1 MSQSCS
7 TVMMVRPRHFLSNPE
22 TAGSNAFQV
31 KHGDDAADNDRA
43 VAEFNGL
50 ASALE
55 KAGVEVLV
63 VEDTD
68 SPVKPDAIFP
78 NNWVSFHADGR
89 VVLYPM
95 LAPNRR
101 LERRSDVLEYLRED
115 LGFDIREILDL
126 TEHEAR
132 EQFLEGTGSM
142 VFDRVNRLAYA
153 CLSPRTHL
161 QAAAD
166 FAQRMGYEMVL
177 FEAVDARGSAIY
189 HTNVMLCIGTGLA
202 VICADAIKDEPVR
215 KAVLQ
220 RLVDTGHELV
230 LISLAQMEAFAGN
243 MLEVIGSAGKGRL
256 VMSRRAYD
264 SLRADQL
271 EIINKY
277 LEPLAVPVPYIED
290 CAGGSVRCMLA
301 EVFTSRSE

>member
-1 MSQSCS
+1 MSQSSS
-7 TVMMVRPRHFLSNPE
+7 TVMMVRPRNFLSNPE
-22 TAGSNAFQV
+22 TAVSNAFQV
-31 KHGDDAADNDRA
+31 KHGEDAADNRRA

-50 ASALE
+50 VSALE
-55 KAGVEVLV
+55 GAGVEVLV
-63 VEDTD
+63 IEDTD

-101 LERRSDVLEYLRED
+101 LERRPDVLEYLHED
-115 LGFDIREILDL
+115 LGFDIREISDL
-126 TEHEAR
+126 SDHEAR
-132 EQFLEGTGSM
+132 EQYLEGTGSM

-177 FEAVDARGSAIY
+177 FEAVDAQGSAIY
-189 HTNVMLCIGTGLA
+189 HTNVMLCIGSGLA
-202 VICADAIKDEPVR
+202 VICADSIRDETVR
-215 KAVLQ
+215 AAVLQ
-220 RLVDTGHELV
+220 RLEETGHELV
-230 LISLAQMEAFAGN
+230 LISLEQMEAFAGN
-243 MLEVIGSAGKGRL
+243 MLEVIGRGGKGRL
-256 VMSRRAYD
+256 VMSGRARA

-271 EIINKY
+271 EIIKKY
-277 LEPLAVPVPYIED
+277 LEPLAVSVPYIED

-301 EVFTSRSE
+301 EVFLPRSE

>member
-1 MSQSCS
+1 MSQSSS

-22 TAGSNAFQV
+22 TAASNAFQV
-31 KHGDDAADNDRA
+31 MHGKDAADNGRA

-50 ASALE
+50 VSALE
-55 KAGVEVLV
+55 GAGVEVLV
-63 VEDTD
+63 IEDTD
-68 SPVKPDAIFP
+68 APVKPDAIFP
-78 NNWVSFHADGR
+78 NNWVSFHENGR

-95 LAPNRR
+95 LAPSRR
-101 LERRSDVLEYLRED
+101 LERRPDVLEYLHED

-126 TEHEAR
+126 SDHEGR

-142 VFDRVNRLAYA
+142 VFDRVNHLAYA

-177 FEAVDARGSAIY
+177 FEAVDARGCAIY

-202 VICADAIKDEPVR
+202 VICADSIRDETAR
-215 KAVLQ
+215 TAVLQ
-220 RLVDTGHELV
+220 RLTDTGHELV
-230 LISLAQMEAFAGN
+230 LISQAQMEAFAGN
-243 MLEVIGSAGKGRL
+243 MLEVIGRGGKGRL
-256 VMSRRAYD
+256 VMSERAHA

-271 EIINKY
+271 DIIKKY

-301 EVFTSRSE
+301 EVFLPRSE

>member
-1 MSQSCS
+1 MSQSSS

-22 TAGSNAFQV
+22 TAASNAFQV
-31 KHGDDAADNDRA
+31 MHGKDAADNGRA

-50 ASALE
+50 VSALE
-55 KAGVEVLV
+55 GAGVEVLV
-63 VEDTD
+63 IEDTD
-68 SPVKPDAIFP
+68 TPVKPDAIFP
-78 NNWVSFHADGR
+78 NNWVSFHANGR

-95 LAPNRR
+95 LAPSRR
-101 LERRSDVLEYLRED
+101 LERRPDVLEYLHED

-126 TEHEAR
+126 SDHEAR

-142 VFDRVNRLAYA
+142 VFDRVNHLAYA

-177 FEAVDARGSAIY
+177 FEAVDARGCPIY

-202 VICADAIKDEPVR
+202 VICADSIKDETAR
-215 KAVLQ
+215 AAVLR
-220 RLVDTGHELV
+220 RLTDTGHELV
-230 LISLAQMEAFAGN
+230 LISQAQMEAFAGN
-243 MLEVIGSAGKGRL
+243 MLEVTGRGGKGRL
-256 VMSRRAYD
+256 VMSERAHA
-264 SLRADQL
+264 SLRSDQL
-271 EIINKY
+271 EIIKKH

-301 EVFTSRSE
+301 EVFLPRSE

>member
-1 MSQSCS
+1 MSQSSS
-7 TVMMVRPRHFLSNPE
+7 TVMMVRPRNFLSNPE
-22 TAGSNAFQV
+22 TAVSNAFQV
-31 KHGDDAADNDRA
+31 KHGEDAADNRRA

-50 ASALE
+50 VSALE
-55 KAGVEVLV
+55 GAGVEVLV
-63 VEDTD
+63 IEDTD

-101 LERRSDVLEYLRED
+101 LERRPDVLEYLHED
-115 LGFDIREILDL
+115 LGFDIREIFDL
-126 TEHEAR
+126 SDHEAR
-132 EQFLEGTGSM
+132 EQYLEGTGSM

-177 FEAVDARGSAIY
+177 FEAVDAQGSAIY
-189 HTNVMLCIGTGLA
+189 HTNVMLCIGSGLA
-202 VICADAIKDEPVR
+202 VICADSIRDETVR
-215 KAVLQ
+215 AAVLQ
-220 RLVDTGHELV
+220 RLEETGHELV
-230 LISLAQMEAFAGN
+230 LISLEQMEAFAGN
-243 MLEVIGSAGKGRL
+243 MLEVIGRGGKGRL
-256 VMSRRAYD
+256 VMSGRAHA

-271 EIINKY
+271 EIIKKY

-301 EVFTSRSE
+301 EVFVPRSE

>member
-1 MSQSCS
+1 MSQSSS

-50 ASALE
+50 VSALE

-126 TEHEAR
+126 TGHEAR

-177 FEAVDARGSAIY
+177 FEASDAKGSAIY

-202 VICADAIKDEPVR
+202 VICAEAVKDEAQR
-215 KAVLQ
+215 KTVLK
-220 RLVDTGHELV
+220 RLADTGHELV

-243 MLEVIGSAGKGRL
+243 MLEVIGRGGKGRL
-256 VMSRRAYD
+256 VMSGRAYD

-271 EIINKY
+271 EIIKKH

-301 EVFTSRSE
+301 EVFTPRSE

>member
-1 MSQSCS
+1 MSQSSS
-7 TVMMVRPRHFLSNPE
+7 TVLMVRPRHFLSNPE

-31 KHGDDAADNDRA
+31 KHGVGAADNDRA
-43 VAEFNGL
+43 VAEFNRL
-50 ASALE
+50 VAALE
-55 KAGVEVLV
+55 GAGVEVLLI
-63 VEDTD
+63 EDTD

-78 NNWVSFHADGR
+78 NNWISFHADGR

-101 LERRSDVLEYLRED
+101 LERRSDVVEYLRED

-126 TEHEAR
+126 SEHEGQ
-132 EQFLEGTGSM
+132 EQYLEGTGSM

-166 FAQRMGYEMVL
+166 FAQRMGFEMVL

-202 VICADAIKDEPVR
+202 VICADAIRDEAVR
-215 KAVLQ
+215 NAVLK
-220 RLVDTGHELV
+220 RLTDTGHEVV
-230 LISLAQMEAFAGN
+230 LISLAQMDAFAGN
-243 MLEVIGSAGKGRL
+243 MLEVIGRGGKGRL
-256 VMSRRAYD
+256 VMSARAHE
-264 SLRADQL
+264 SLRTDQL
-271 EIINKY
+271 EIINQH

-301 EVFTSRSE
+301 EVFTPRSD